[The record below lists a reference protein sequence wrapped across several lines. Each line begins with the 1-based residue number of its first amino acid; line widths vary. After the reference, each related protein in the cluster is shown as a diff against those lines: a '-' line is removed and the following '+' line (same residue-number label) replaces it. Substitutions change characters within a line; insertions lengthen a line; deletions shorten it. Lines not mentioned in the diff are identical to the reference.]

1 MVDIGAQ
8 AASEQVARSPLSINW
23 SAVFAG
29 ALCGTGL
36 AFVLD
41 AFGAAIG
48 LAVSST
54 APTWRDA
61 SFALAFLS
69 GIYLILTAIVSYG
82 CGAYLAARLGER
94 FANTAD
100 ERETQDGALGLV
112 VWGMMTLVTAL
123 MLAAGTAGISHLS
136 APSGGTS
143 GAATS
148 VAGENII
155 AFDLDKLFRSSGR
168 SNATPNLYVRSE
180 AARILLT
187 TSSHRGLLPDDRSY
201 LVALVERVT
210 GLPPSEAQARVNA
223 VAENAKQDI
232 NRARNSGV
240 IIAFMLAAAALLG
253 ALAAW
258 VAAGFAGRQRDGLEA
273 PWREVEWR
281 APSIRF

>member
-1 MVDIGAQ
+1 MVDIGAETTGQ
-8 AASEQVARSPLSINW
+8 PILRLPLRINW

-61 SFALAFLS
+61 SFALAILS

-82 CGAYLAARLGER
+82 CGAYLAALLGER
-94 FANTAD
+94 SADTAE

-112 VWGMMTLVTAL
+112 VWGMMTLVTVL
-123 MLAAGTAGISHLS
+123 MLTVGTAGLSRLS
-136 APSGGTS
+136 APSAGAS

-168 SNATPNLYVRSE
+168 SNATPNPYVRSE

-187 TSSHRGLLPDDRSY
+187 TSSHRGLVPDDRSY

-210 GLPPSEAQARVNA
+210 GLPAAEAQARVNA
-223 VAENAKQDI
+223 VAESAKQDI

-258 VAAGFAGRQRDGLEA
+258 LAAGFGGRQRDGLEA
-273 PWREVEWR
+273 PWRGEWR

>member
-8 AASEQVARSPLSINW
+8 AASDQVARSPLSINW

-112 VWGMMTLVTAL
+112 VWGLMTLVTAL

-168 SNATPNLYVRSE
+168 SNAIPNLYVRSE

>member
-143 GAATS
+143 GAAAS